1 MEESETLD
9 NDRGREADRVSF
21 VAGVPCLDE
30 GKSFSQEKLVGNE
43 SPSEAAAGKV
53 HSPSRFVAHLDHG
66 RLTYPVALL
75 WEGVTTVIDS
85 FR

>member
-1 MEESETLD
+1 MEDSETLD

-21 VAGVPCLDE
+21 VARVPYLDE
-30 GKSFSQEKLVGNE
+30 GKSFSQKLVGNE

-53 HSPSRFVAHLDHG
+53 HSPSRLVAHLDHG